1 MSWIWSPDGDAAK
14 PRPTEEMVPD
24 PTDPNRQVS
33 KKSANQPFLAYKEY
47 KDRQQQLHQDWVQRK
62 KEREEKIAR
71 GEKVGPEER
80 DPTAEE
86 EVGLLGL
93 LKFIVY
99 LLLIVALAGRFFTGS
114 FVWEY
119 DGKWIRLKTY
129 WPESSG
135 RLFSESYLATF
146 DGTSLDHPLYI
157 AIDGNV
163 YDVSSNRGT
172 YGPGGSYHTMAGV
185 DAARSFGTGCFK
197 THRTHDLRGL
207 TDAELKESSGRLF
220 SESYLATFDGTS
232 LDHPLYIAI
241 DGNVYDVSSNR
252 GTYGPG
258 GSYHTMAGVDAA
270 RSFGTGCFKTH
281 RTHDLRGL
289 TGAELKSVAHWKKF
303 FEEHKAYSKVGK
315 VVHPPI
321 DPQSPIPEHCNPKKA
336 QAAHPTVV
344 STEDSR
350 PKEHTRPLVNSDSKR
365 EEL

>member
-1 MSWIWSPDGDAAK
+1 MSWILSPEGDAAK
-14 PRPTEEMVPD
+14 PRPTEKMVPD
-24 PTDPNRQVS
+24 PTDPNRRVS

-47 KDRQQQLHQDWVQRK
+47 KDQQQQLHQEWVQRK

-99 LLLIVALAGRFFTGS
+99 LLLVVALAGRFFTGS

-119 DGKWIRLKTY
+119 DGKWTRLKTY

-146 DGTSLDHPLYI
+146 DGTDLDHPLYI
-157 AIDGNV
+157 AIDGDV

-207 TDAELKESSGRLF
+207 SD
-220 SESYLATFDGTS
+220 
-232 LDHPLYIAI
+232 
-241 DGNVYDVSSNR
+241 
-252 GTYGPG
+252 
-258 GSYHTMAGVDAA
+258 
-270 RSFGTGCFKTH
+270 
-281 RTHDLRGL
+281 
-289 TGAELKSVAHWKKF
+289 AELKSVAHWKKF
-303 FEEHKAYSKVGK
+303 FEEHKAYSRVGK

-321 DPQSPIPEHCNPKKA
+321 DPQSPIPEHCDSKKA
-336 QAAHPTVV
+336 QAVHPTVV
-344 STEDSR
+344 PTEDNR
-350 PKEHTRPLVNSDSKR
+350 LQEHTRPLINSDSKR